1 MVVKGLVSWRECCY
15 IYHIKDAE
23 MNKITQYKFL
33 VSITPA
39 GLNTLI
45 NAHIQEGWQPF
56 GNAVMS
62 KALNTSVN
70 PETKIAPF
78 EINCIGQPMV
88 KYELPLQ
95 EG

>member
-1 MVVKGLVSWRECCY
+1 
-15 IYHIKDAE
+15 

-33 VSITPA
+33 VGVTPA
-39 GLNTLI
+39 GLTTLVNT
-45 NAHIQEGWQPF
+45 HIQEGWQPF

-62 KALNTSVN
+62 KALNTSIN

-88 KYELPLQ
+88 KYDGAE
-95 EG
+95 